1 MKIRFTRQ
9 TGFYGMG
16 SPIQLLINGEPAF
29 WLNND
34 QSKELELEESF
45 TVQAK
50 FYLLKSP
57 VYHIE
62 KPKKAYLITMN
73 PKVVRIYLLLFLLF
87 LPLFTRNI
95 VISLLL
101 LILFIFFL
109 IRGLKQAYLIKEDPH
124 EKF

>member
-16 SPIQLLINGEPAF
+16 SPIQLLINGKPAF

-34 QSKELELEESF
+34 QSKEVEVEEHF

-62 KPKKAYLITMN
+62 KPKTAYLITMN
-73 PKVVRIYLLLFLLF
+73 PKVLRIYLLFFLMF
-87 LPLFTRNI
+87 LPIFIRNI

-101 LILFIFFL
+101 LILFFFFL
-109 IRGLKQAYLIKEDPH
+109 FRGLKQAYLIKEDPN
-124 EKF
+124 EKL